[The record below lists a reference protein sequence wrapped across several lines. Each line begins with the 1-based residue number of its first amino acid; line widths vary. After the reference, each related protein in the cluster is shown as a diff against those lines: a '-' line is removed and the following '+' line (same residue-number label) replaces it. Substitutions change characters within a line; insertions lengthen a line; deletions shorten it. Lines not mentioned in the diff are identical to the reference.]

1 VLLLSL
7 HPHVDSAETAGSTLA
22 YRRDLVAIAWQHRG
36 GEFLL
41 MAVRHVVSAEWAIV
55 AVVLSSVQDLP

>member
-1 VLLLSL
+1 
-7 HPHVDSAETAGSTLA
+7 VDSAETAGSMLA

-41 MAVRHVVSAEWAIV
+41 MAA
-55 AVVLSSVQDLP
+55 